1 MKNNIFTLTM
11 LTPKITILLLSTIL
25 VACQNTPTKET
36 IPQTKAITPLVANVT
51 TTTIATPLSP
61 NETVNYQQGLD
72 YLYIQ
77 QYTEA
82 QKILEPIAKNH
93 PQHFGAWVNLSTAYY
108 GENNIH
114 AAQNAAQH
122 AVKIDDKEPDIHN
135 LLGLL
140 AVEDKQYKTAEA
152 SYLLA
157 IKIAPKFALAHY
169 NLALLYDIYYQDIP
183 TAYKHYNLYLTNTKQ
198 EDTKTQ
204 EWVDQL
210 KYSLGS
216 N

>member
-1 MKNNIFTLTM
+1 MKNNILTLIII
-11 LTPKITILLLSTIL
+11 TPKITLLLISALL
-25 VACQNTPTKET
+25 VACQSTPSKKTTAPIE
-36 IPQTKAITPLVANVT
+36 AIAPTASSATN
-51 TTTIATPLSP
+51 TTIATPLSP
-61 NETVNYQQGLD
+61 NEAVNYQQGLD

-77 QYTEA
+77 QYPEA
-82 QKILEPIAKNH
+82 QKILEPIANNH
-93 PQHFGAWVNLSTAYY
+93 PQHFGAWINLSTAYY
-108 GENNIH
+108 GQNNIH
-114 AAQNAAQH
+114 AAQNAAQN
-122 AVKIDDKEPDIHN
+122 AVNIKDTEPDIHN

-140 AVEDKQYKTAEA
+140 AVEHKQYKAAEA
-152 SYLLA
+152 SYLHA

-183 TAYKHYNLYLTNTKQ
+183 TAYKHYNLYLANTKQ
-198 EDTKTQ
+198 EDIKTQ

>member
-1 MKNNIFTLTM
+1 MKNNIVTLRM
-11 LTPKITILLLSTIL
+11 LTPKITLLLFSALL
-25 VACQNTPTKET
+25 VACQSTPTKET
-36 IPQTKAITPLVANVT
+36 KAQIDTITPIPSSV
-51 TTTIATPLSP
+51 TTIATPLSP
-61 NETVNYQQGLD
+61 NETANYQQGLD
-72 YLYIQ
+72 YLHIQ
-77 QYTEA
+77 QYAEA

-93 PQHFGAWVNLSTAYY
+93 PQHFGAWINLSTAYY

-114 AAQNAAQH
+114 AAQSAAQH
-122 AVKIDDKEPDIHN
+122 AVSINDTEPDIHN

-140 AVEDKQYKTAEA
+140 AVENKQYKAAEA

-183 TAYKHYNLYLTNTKQ
+183 AAYTHYNLYLANTQQ
-198 EDTKTQ
+198 EDIKTQ

>member
-1 MKNNIFTLTM
+1 MKNNIFMLNM
-11 LTPKITILLLSTIL
+11 LTPKTAFLLLSTIL
-25 VACQNTPTKET
+25 AACQSTPTKET
-36 IPQTKAITPLVANVT
+36 TAQIEVIAPLLSNTTAI
-51 TTTIATPLSP
+51 IATPLSP
-61 NETVNYQQGLD
+61 NEIANYQQSLD
-72 YLYIQ
+72 YLHIQ

-93 PQHFGAWVNLSTAYY
+93 PQHFGAWINLSTAYY

-114 AAQNAAQH
+114 AAQNAAQN
-122 AVKIDDKEPDIHN
+122 AANINDAEPDIHN

-140 AVEDKQYKTAEA
+140 AVENKQYKAAET

-157 IKIAPKFALAHY
+157 IKIAPKFATAHY
-169 NLALLYDIYYQDIP
+169 NLALLYDVYYQDIP
-183 TAYKHYNLYLTNTKQ
+183 AAYTHYNLYLANTQQ
-198 EDTKTQ
+198 EDIKTQ